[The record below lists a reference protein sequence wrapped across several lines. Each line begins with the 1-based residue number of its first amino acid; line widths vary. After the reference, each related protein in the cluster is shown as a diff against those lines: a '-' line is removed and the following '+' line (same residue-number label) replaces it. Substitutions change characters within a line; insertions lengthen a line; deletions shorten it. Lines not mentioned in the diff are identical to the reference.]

1 MRGPPNNQIMLV
13 DPHFLWATCQKVRQR
28 SRGATHRQSPPRAS
42 NTRMEELIAA
52 PIALVAGREL
62 GLALGRDRRVARILH
77 SKFALALRH
86 GAQRRAVPKHVVE
99 RHLRAQHL
107 SD

>member
-1 MRGPPNNQIMLV
+1 
-13 DPHFLWATCQKVRQR
+13 
-28 SRGATHRQSPPRAS
+28 
-42 NTRMEELIAA
+42 MEDLIAA

-86 GAQRRAVPKHVVE
+86 GAQSRAVPKHVVQG
-99 RHLRAQHL
+99 HLR
-107 SD
+107 SKN